1 MAISPR
7 RYLLIACLL
16 IAPLLVAVFCLGGSQ
31 ICRAHGGHNY
41 KPPPKPVVPRWQPSP
56 GTPPGGPGVGGPST
70 PGPTAPT
77 GPSTG
82 RPSTTGGN
90 TRPRGAGAFTKRS
103 RPLTGPTNTWEYWWA
118 RNRYQFIDLSNKR
131 YRSRGAITVS
141 NDPDASLAEARKTL
155 TNRAI
160 ATLRLFLD
168 DSSARVKRAAMIA
181 LGRLKDTRSQDKII
195 GALQDG
201 NQLVRTAAVLSLGMS
216 GSGQAR
222 YNLLHLAQGSEF
234 ASKLVGQAVP
244 PPEMRAFAEISL
256 ALSNAM
262 GIGSVLERV
271 ALDANCDNQIR
282 AVALEGLGLLGSE
295 KAVKFLIDFANKKR
309 LDYRL
314 QSATAIAM
322 GKTHDPLVLPSLQK
336 FLASSQMQI
345 RQSAAIAMGQA
356 ATPGD
361 ATTIAQLFR
370 AFSGTADISLKGFAL
385 ISIGT
390 IGGPEAIKNLKMAL
404 KRGTTNDYPWAAI
417 ALGIAVS
424 KAHNESMP
432 NSMIERLKSSRNRSY
447 QGATAVAL
455 GIGRCKKAVN
465 ELSRLMHEGDDPY
478 LRGYCAIA
486 LGMIGDPSAIGSLQR
501 ALLVKNLPQLNTQA
515 AVALCLLRD
524 FGSID
529 ALLSVLLNDNNEAT
543 VAMAAKSLTYLG
555 DLSVARSL
563 LDFLNK
569 EWSNEMTYMYVM
581 ELLSKILTGQ
591 KAPFLDP
598 VAMGSNHLN
607 EFPIIQVLLD
617 FGI

>member
-1 MAISPR
+1 MVPSPQKC
-7 RYLLIACLL
+7 LLCACLL
-16 IAPLLVAVFCLGGSQ
+16 IVPVIVAIFCFSGGQ
-31 ICRAHGGHNY
+31 NCNAHGTHNY
-41 KPPPKPVVPRWQPSP
+41 KPPPPPNIPRWQSTP
-56 GTPPGGPGVGGPST
+56 GAAPGGPGVGGPST
-70 PGPTAPT
+70 PGPKAPT
-77 GPSTG
+77 AGPG
-82 RPSTTGGN
+82 GPSTTGGG
-90 TRPRGAGAFTKRS
+90 TRSRGAGAYTKKARV
-103 RPLTGPTNTWEYWWA
+103 LTGPKNTWEYWWA
-118 RNRYQFIDLSNKR
+118 RNRYQFIDLSNDR
-131 YRSRGAITVS
+131 YRSRGATTLS
-141 NDPDASLAEARKTL
+141 NDPDASIAEARKKL
-155 TNRAI
+155 RGRAI

-181 LGRLKDTRSQDKII
+181 LGRLKDTRSQDKIVD
-195 GALQDG
+195 ALQDG

-234 ASKLVGQAVP
+234 ASKLTGQAVP

-256 ALSNAM
+256 ALTNAM

-271 ALDANCDNQIR
+271 ALDRTCNDEIR
-282 AVALEGLGLLGSE
+282 AMALEGLGLVGNE
-295 KAVKFLIDFANKKR
+295 KAVKFLIDFAKRKK

-336 FLASSQMQI
+336 FLSSSQMAI

-356 ATPGD
+356 ASPGD

-370 AFSGTADISLKGFAL
+370 AFGGTADISLKGFAL
-385 ISIGT
+385 TSIGT
-390 IGGPEAIKNLKMAL
+390 IGGPEAISKLKMVL

-424 KAHNESMP
+424 KAANESMP
-432 NSMIERLKSSRNRSY
+432 NSLIERLKNGRNRSY

-455 GIGRCKKAVN
+455 GIGRCKKAIN
-465 ELSRLMHEGDDPY
+465 ELSRQMHEGDDPY

-486 LGMIGDPSAIGSLQR
+486 LGMIGDPSAITSLQR

-515 AVALCLLRD
+515 AMALCLLRD

-529 ALLSVLLNDNNEAT
+529 TLQSLLFDDQNEAT

-555 DLSVARSL
+555 DLNVARSL

-569 EWSNEMTYMYVM
+569 RWSNEMTYMYVM
-581 ELLSKILTGQ
+581 ELLSKILSEQ
-591 KAPFLDP
+591 KTPFLDP
-598 VAMGSNHLN
+598 VATGSNHLN
-607 EFPIIQVLLD
+607 EFPVVQVLLD